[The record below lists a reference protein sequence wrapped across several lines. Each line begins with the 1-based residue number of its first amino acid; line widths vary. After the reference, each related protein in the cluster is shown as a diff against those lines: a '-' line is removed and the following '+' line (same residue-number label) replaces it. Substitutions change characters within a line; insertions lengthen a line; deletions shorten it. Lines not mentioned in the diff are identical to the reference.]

1 MNACLRRSLVSVA
14 VLSLATTLPGCHAL
28 DFAPLTTART
38 TLSEEFQTGASPKI
52 VIETF
57 NGTIDISDGHDN
69 EVVVEVTKT
78 AGGFDQE
85 KAEANLNFIEV
96 SMVQKG
102 ETLYIS
108 ARKLEDHVSN
118 CGASVVI
125 SAPKAARVRAKSSN
139 GRVICEGMQG
149 GLEVRTSN
157 GHIVVSEGRGAID
170 VGTSNGGIE
179 IDSQDAEVEARTS
192 NGRIS
197 FRGSLAPKE
206 HVFKTSN
213 GRIDLVLPADAQF
226 RYECTT
232 SNARIKS
239 EFDAENDDH
248 SSRRRMRGKVGAD
261 PHTSI
266 TATTSNGGISLR
278 KDEALAKAE

>member
-1 MNACLRRSLVSVA
+1 MYACLRRSLASIA
-14 VLSLATTLPGCHAL
+14 ALSLATTVPGCHAL
-28 DFAPLTTART
+28 DFAPLTTARA
-38 TLSEEFQTGASPKI
+38 TLSEEFKTGPSPKI

-85 KAEANLNFIEV
+85 KAEANLNFVEV
-96 SMVQKG
+96 SMVQKAD
-102 ETLYIS
+102 TLYIS

-149 GLEVRTSN
+149 GLEARTTN
-157 GHIVVSEGRGAID
+157 GHIVVSESRGAID
-170 VGTSNGGIE
+170 VATSNGGIE

-206 HVFKTSN
+206 QVFKSSN
-213 GRIDLVLPADAQF
+213 GRIDLALPADAQF

-232 SNARIKS
+232 SNARIKC
-239 EFDAENDDH
+239 EFGGEDDDH
-248 SSRRRMRGKVGAD
+248 STRRRMRGKVGAD

-266 TATTSNGGISLR
+266 TATTSNGGISIR
-278 KDEALAKAE
+278 KDEAIAKAE